1 MDIGALAMSYRIK
14 PQDLTPLNSSPFM
27 TMHGGRVQIPL
38 KDALASE
45 DLFMTVRSN
54 LRAGDTVRLCR
65 YGPGDWTKARVL
77 EFAEVI
83 ITQSTPKAV
92 LFRLLGEIVDVEP
105 ADPALDVVK
114 KEPELPA
121 LEVADDPQ
129 GGVLVREVVSGNV
142 HKHFKSK
149 VAADRYIADYGGKK
163 AA

>member
-38 KDALASE
+38 KDALASQE
-45 DLFMTVRSN
+45 LFMTVRSN
-54 LRAGDTVRLCR
+54 LRAGDTVRICR

-83 ITQSTPKAV
+83 ITQSTPIAV

-105 ADPALDVVK
+105 ADPALEVVK
-114 KEPELPA
+114 KEPELPELA
-121 LEVADDPQ
+121 VEPDPQ
-129 GGVLVREVVSGNV
+129 GGFVVREIPSGNV

>member
-1 MDIGALAMSYRIK
+1 MDTGALAMTYRIK

-27 TMHGGRVQIPL
+27 TMHGARVQIPL
-38 KDALASE
+38 KDALASQA
-45 DLFMTVRSN
+45 LFMTVRSN

-83 ITQSTPKAV
+83 ITQSTPIAV
-92 LFRLLGEIVDVEP
+92 LFRLLGEIIDVQP
-105 ADPALDVVK
+105 ADPALEVVK
-114 KEPELPA
+114 TEPQLPELA
-121 LEVADDPQ
+121 VEADPQ
-129 GGVLVREVVSGNV
+129 GGFIVKETVSGNV

>member
-1 MDIGALAMSYRIK
+1 MSYRIK
-14 PQDLTPLNSSPFM
+14 AQDHTPLNSSPFM
-27 TMHGGRVQIPL
+27 TIHGVRITAPL

-45 DLFMTVRSN
+45 DLFRVIWSN
-54 LRAGDTVRLCR
+54 LRAGDTVRICR

-92 LFRLLGEIVDVEP
+92 VFRLLGEIIDVEP
-105 ADPALDVVK
+105 ADPALEVVK

-121 LEVADDPQ
+121 LAVEPDPQ
-129 GGVLVREVVSGNV
+129 GGFIVKETVSGNV

>member
-1 MDIGALAMSYRIK
+1 MDTGALAMTTRIK
-14 PQDLTPLNSSPFM
+14 PQDLTPLNSSPFQ

-38 KDALASE
+38 KDALAS
-45 DLFMTVRSN
+45 DVLFMTVRSN
-54 LRAGDTVRLCR
+54 LRPGDTVRLCR

-83 ITQSTPKAV
+83 ITQSTPIAV
-92 LFRLLGEIVDVEP
+92 VFRLLGEIINVEA
-105 ADPALDVVK
+105 ADPALEIVK
-114 KEPELPA
+114 KEPQLPELA
-121 LEVADDPQ
+121 VEADPQ
-129 GGVLVREVVSGNV
+129 GGFVVRETASGNV